1 MTTDSTTTTKP
12 PGLIARLL
20 GSERPSPAEEL
31 RQALAEVGSRRKMI
45 DQRLAEIQQGSAING
60 GPGPERRRVL
70 ETGTADAIVAL
81 DHEVETLLAERDQQL
96 PAQEAALRKRLEQ
109 AEADE
114 ARQRLPGRVKSIPA
128 ILAKHQKAAQA
139 LQAARD
145 ELDAAVSDVIVARR
159 LAGDDAP
166 GLDDDTIGQIADMRG
181 LRESEDPSRFSIYR
195 ANLFRDLGGSLPEK
209 ADPDFTR
216 TRKEVEHASEEFHQE
231 SSDGGPTRRKTGYLD
246 KGGALRQD

>member
-1 MTTDSTTTTKP
+1 MTEGNTTTKS

-20 GSERPSPAEEL
+20 GSNQASPADEL
-31 RQALAEVGSRRKMI
+31 RQALAELERRRKTI
-45 DQRLAEIQQGSAING
+45 AARLAAIQRGSAING

-70 ETGTADAIVAL
+70 HTGSPDEIVAL
-81 DHEVETLLAERDQQL
+81 DHEVEALMAERDQQL
-96 PAQEAALRKRLEQ
+96 PTQHSELAKRLEQ

-166 GLDDDTIGQIADMRG
+166 GLDDDTIGQIADVKG
-181 LRESEDPSRFSIYR
+181 LHESEDPSRFSVYR
-195 ANLFRDLGGSLPEK
+195 ANLFRDLGGTLPEK

-231 SSDGGPTRRKTGYLD
+231 SSDGGPKRRQTGFLE
-246 KGGALRQD
+246 KGGALRQS